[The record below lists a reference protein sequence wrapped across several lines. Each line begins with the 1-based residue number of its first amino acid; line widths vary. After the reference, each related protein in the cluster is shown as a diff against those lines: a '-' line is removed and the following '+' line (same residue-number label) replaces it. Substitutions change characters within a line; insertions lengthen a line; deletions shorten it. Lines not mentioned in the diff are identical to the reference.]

1 MKIELPGKIDQYGK
15 LTIFQEDQLKEW
27 IKGNS
32 DKQVVL
38 SISIKKNDRSNNQ
51 NKYYWK
57 VVVGLVQEAMNYLG
71 NDFSKEETHD
81 FLKKEFNW
89 TETELKEGHWIKVPR
104 STTKLTTIEFMDY
117 VLKIQQFGADMLGIY
132 IPDPLEQTELNF
144 NQ

>member
-15 LTIFQEDQLKEW
+15 LTIFQNDQLKEW
-27 IKGNS
+27 ICGNS
-32 DKQVVL
+32 DKQIVL

-57 VVVGLVQEAMNYLG
+57 IVVALVQERMNYLG

-117 VLKIQQFGADMLGIY
+117 VLKIQQFGADMLDIY
-132 IPDPLEQTELNF
+132 IPDPEQQGGLNF
-144 NQ
+144 NH